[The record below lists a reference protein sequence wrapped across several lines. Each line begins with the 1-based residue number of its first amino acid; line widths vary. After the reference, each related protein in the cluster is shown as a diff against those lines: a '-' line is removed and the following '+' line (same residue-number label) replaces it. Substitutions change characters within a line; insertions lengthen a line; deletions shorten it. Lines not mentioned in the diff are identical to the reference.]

1 MNWLLSLLLIAV
13 LVAFNMYAAD
23 TMVHLRRDVKE
34 IHRAVVYV
42 SAPKPAAASAPAR
55 PAPASA
61 SASASAPPALAPSPV
76 QPPSSPAAP
85 KKA

>member
-1 MNWLLSLLLIAV
+1 MNWLLSLMLIAV

-42 SAPKPAAASAPAR
+42 SAPKAAAASAPAR
-55 PAPASA
+55 PTPAPAPA
-61 SASASAPPALAPSPV
+61 HPAPAPV
-76 QPPSSPAAP
+76 QPPSSPVAP

>member
-42 SAPKPAAASAPAR
+42 SAPKAAAASAPAR

-61 SASASAPPALAPSPV
+61 SAPAPLAPV
-76 QPPSSPAAP
+76 HPPSSPAAP